1 MRYIPPDHQLPG
13 PLLAAL
19 DTEREQLAGE
29 GDYAAQVAAARRR
42 WNNARQRVATP
53 IREALRESVGDAWP
67 CCYCEDS
74 VGSQVEHIRP
84 SSLYPEQTFVWL
96 NLLLACG
103 LCNPIKN
110 DGFAVI
116 VDGTVVPVA
125 RRQHDPI
132 VPPLAGPMALLDLR
146 HEDPL
151 SLFELVLSRGV
162 IRPRNTLSAY
172 DRLRANYTLELLHLR
187 DEPHPTR
194 RMLAY
199 GNYRARMHEY
209 VRARDRGSSQ
219 RTLDR
224 IERDL
229 SRLPQ
234 QMVWREMQRQ
244 HRRIPELRELFES
257 IPDALRW

>member
-1 MRYIPPDHQLPG
+1 MRHIPPDYQLPA

-19 DTEREQLAGE
+19 DTEREQLADE

-42 WNNARQRVATP
+42 WNNARERVATP

-84 SSLYPEQTFVWL
+84 SSLYPEQTFAWL

-116 VDGTVVPVA
+116 VDGEVMSVA
-125 RRQHDPI
+125 RRRNAPV
-132 VPPLAGPMALLDLR
+132 VPPTAGPMALSDLR

-151 SLFELVLSRGV
+151 ALFELVLRRGI
-162 IRPRNTLSAY
+162 IRPRRTLSAH
-172 DRLRANYTLELLHLR
+172 DRLRANFTLELLHLR
-187 DEPHPTR
+187 DKPHPTR

-199 GNYRARMHEY
+199 GNFKARMREY
-209 VRARDRGSSQ
+209 VHARDRGSSQ
-219 RTLDR
+219 PTLDR
-224 IERDL
+224 IRRDL

-234 QMVWREMQRQ
+234 HMVWREMQRQ
-244 HRRIPELRELFES
+244 HRRIPDLRELFES
-257 IPDALRW
+257 APEALRW